1 MIKIYSMVSNN
12 FIYPEI
18 YCPLIKGYLNSKK
31 IDSKIK
37 DFTETFISRM
47 LNTKYIYDHFNN
59 NGYVLTKE
67 DLFNIKK
74 IDECLKILKS
84 KNSST
89 KKILQAN
96 KILFSTLNAYA
107 KNYDLTWL
115 KQGMF
120 FHKNIRNINDLTSIL
135 DSKACLIFD
144 DLFNFE
150 LNNLSNNDFIFINV
164 AYDFQLP
171 FSIHFS
177 KMIKKK
183 LPQAFIVLGGNY
195 ITHINLNIKEL
206 MKCFDMIDAVYYN
219 SYPENILNI
228 YNFYLKK
235 KYKNNFFGYIRK
247 NNSII
252 SVRGKIKCKELFL
265 VPCFNDYNFETFLAK
280 EKTIPLIMNFG
291 CYYNKCNFCAH
302 KYFYNN
308 FRSLNKNNLFK
319 YIKKQYFQNG
329 IKYINFVDECIPPQI
344 LDDLC
349 NYLLKNKIRINWMI
363 ETRFDDYFL
372 NKNNTRKLFL
382 SGCRLVSFGLESYNN
397 STLINMKKGIN
408 KKIVKGCLK
417 EVYNSGIETSIT
429 CMVGYPNE
437 NVIKALKTLIFIK
450 KYKYIDNFGLNKFLL
465 VRNSELSKDYNIKS
479 DDLNLIL
486 EYNYKHYLN
495 YIIYLFN
502 KLYKIRK
509 YLNIRNSVIHRVQ
522 YLYLDRNI
530 ISLNFRKDVK

>member
-1 MIKIYSMVSNN
+1 MVSNN

-235 KYKNNFFGYIRK
+235 KYKNNF
-247 NNSII
+247 
-252 SVRGKIKCKELFL
+252 
-265 VPCFNDYNFETFLAK
+265 
-280 EKTIPLIMNFG
+280 
-291 CYYNKCNFCAH
+291 
-302 KYFYNN
+302 
-308 FRSLNKNNLFK
+308 
-319 YIKKQYFQNG
+319 
-329 IKYINFVDECIPPQI
+329 
-344 LDDLC
+344 
-349 NYLLKNKIRINWMI
+349 
-363 ETRFDDYFL
+363 
-372 NKNNTRKLFL
+372 
-382 SGCRLVSFGLESYNN
+382 
-397 STLINMKKGIN
+397 
-408 KKIVKGCLK
+408 
-417 EVYNSGIETSIT
+417 
-429 CMVGYPNE
+429 
-437 NVIKALKTLIFIK
+437 
-450 KYKYIDNFGLNKFLL
+450 
-465 VRNSELSKDYNIKS
+465 
-479 DDLNLIL
+479 
-486 EYNYKHYLN
+486 
-495 YIIYLFN
+495 
-502 KLYKIRK
+502 
-509 YLNIRNSVIHRVQ
+509 
-522 YLYLDRNI
+522 
-530 ISLNFRKDVK
+530 